1 MHSFVLLRISQ
12 QKSAASI
19 VGHLKSE
26 YASLAII
33 LFLVFSFFFPVDKET
48 SVRLIVAQMLC
59 LRHFN
64 LEPVHF
70 SLGGQEVCLVHFA
83 FVAKVILTLCGNI
96 SGKSGVFSG
105 IWYGTS
111 SLSEDICIDSHR
123 PVGLLTAPSCWSV
136 GRMNVLTSHTQA
148 WECGKLSWPKECTG
162 QAMGRSE
169 ITCLS
174 HIIVWACP
182 PCIRGPQPD
191 NVVLSFQQPSLCG
204 I

>member
-1 MHSFVLLRISQ
+1 M
-12 QKSAASI
+12 
-19 VGHLKSE
+19 
-26 YASLAII
+26 
-33 LFLVFSFFFPVDKET
+33 
-48 SVRLIVAQMLC
+48 
-59 LRHFN
+59 
-64 LEPVHF
+64 HF

-148 WECGKLSWPKECTG
+148 WECGKPKASV
-162 QAMGRSE
+162 QGRLWVGLKS
-169 ITCLS
+169 LAKS